1 MIAKIAGRVRGLFN
15 TGTYPENREDE
26 QFHINPRGDQIVAQA
41 LPELTEMVRLGQSWQ
56 VKTTTG
62 IAALSALPT
71 TVSHLGLYNAEPAT
85 GKVYV
90 IDSVAT
96 WEAVQDGTQSDQ
108 TALFVMLNR
117 GVITAPANAFTP
129 VSLSGRTGYDGRA
142 AITTGATGLT
152 NDGWY
157 PLGVSAPSHV
167 TGVAGAIWK
176 MTDIPVRGLYIVPP
190 GGYFNIAATK
200 ASGGALGQFYCVR
213 WHEVQI
219 LWRA

>member
-1 MIAKIAGRVRGLFN
+1 
-15 TGTYPENREDE
+15 
-26 QFHINPRGDQIVAQA
+26 
-41 LPELTEMVRLGQSWQ
+41 MVRLGQSWQ

-108 TALFVMLNR
+108 TTLFVMLNR
-117 GVITAPANAFTP
+117 GVITAPANALTP

-157 PLGVSAPSHV
+157 PAGTSALR
-167 TGVAGAIWK
+167 GDGRGGAVWK
-176 MTDIPVRGLYIVPP
+176 MTDVPLRGLYIVPP

-200 ASGGALGQFYCVR
+200 IVG
-213 WHEVQI
+213 
-219 LWRA
+219 WRVGPVLLHPVARNPNPVESIT